1 MTDANERELQ
11 AFDEALTPLYK
22 EAMIAPP
29 DHLDNAIKAKA
40 RRAVSSGPSRVTSDG
55 TQSKPGFFRRRELW
69 QVPLSLAAGLMLGVL
84 IMPNT
89 RQTDTTDYSS
99 SEMIFMGDQHA
110 ASEEVVSLEDQPPEE
125 WLGYLLQGGPL
136 QALYNQVLL
145 QACYCRGRRRKPKIC
160 WLNLIADFLIFHKR
174 PESEINRPVINR

>member
-11 AFDEALTPLYK
+11 AFDEALMPLYK

-89 RQTDTTDYSS
+89 RQTDTTDFSS
-99 SEMIFMGDQHA
+99 SEMVFMGDQHA

-125 WLGYLLQGGPL
+125 WVRIIAGLLLQGETKK
-136 QALYNQVLL
+136 AETLL
-145 QACYCRGRRRKPKIC
+145 IEFNRR
-160 WLNLIADFLIFHKR
+160 F
-174 PESEINRPVINR
+174 SEFSAKDSK

>member
-11 AFDEALTPLYK
+11 AFDETLTPLYK

-89 RQTDTTDYSS
+89 RQTDTTDFSS
-99 SEMIFMGDQHA
+99 SEMVFMGDQHA

-125 WLGYLLQGGPL
+125 WVRIIAGLLLQGDTKK
-136 QALYNQVLL
+136 AETLL
-145 QACYCRGRRRKPKIC
+145 IEFNRR
-160 WLNLIADFLIFHKR
+160 F
-174 PESEINRPVINR
+174 SEFSAKDSK

>member
-55 TQSKPGFFRRRELW
+55 TQSKPGLFRRRELW

-89 RQTDTTDYSS
+89 RQTDTTDFSS
-99 SEMIFMGDQHA
+99 SEMVFMGDQHA

-125 WLGYLLQGGPL
+125 WVRIIAGLLLQGDTKK
-136 QALYNQVLL
+136 AETLL
-145 QACYCRGRRRKPKIC
+145 IEFNRR
-160 WLNLIADFLIFHKR
+160 L
-174 PESEINRPVINR
+174 SEFSAKDSK